1 MINIIP
7 KACMG
12 DHLIQFAISFQEIVF
27 FNCPFLQLEAQTRVC
42 RGIISGYSAISN
54 IKLQSLLSTLVAA
67 RSLDYIVKQTK
78 FSIQLF
84 LAYFFFL
91 LWNSTCFHFH
101 ASVSII
107 YRQN

>member
-1 MINIIP
+1 MPESSVVKIIP

-12 DHLIQFAISFQEIVF
+12 DHLIQFTISFQKVVF

-54 IKLQSLLSTLVAA
+54 IKLRRLLSTLVAA
-67 RSLDYIVKQTK
+67 RSLAYIDKQTK

-84 LAYFFFL
+84 LAYFFFF
-91 LWNSTCFHFH
+91 CGIQH
-101 ASVSII
+101 AFIFMHL
-107 YRQN
+107 